1 MKNTL
6 PIVKVNIDKKNNT
19 PIAEVKQFDD
29 VVISLEFFKDNVP
42 FNLTGQTTTLYA
54 LRPNRTIVEQSDGI
68 TINSNTMVINLRPSC
83 IALSGI
89 TDLDISLTDSN
100 GTMTTASVSLFVT
113 KSNSSIE
120 NFNVE
125 SEITGLNELKNQF
138 REDCASAL
146 SKFDTD
152 SNKEI
157 EEFNTDGI
165 KAIKN
170 IKDTYEKLETVML
183 DKNQGANLQKQI
195 YTKANESDL
204 EIERKR
210 IDSLTKLGEGSTT
223 GDAELIDGRIGADGV
238 VYDNIGDNIRNIAK
252 GNGIK
257 DNSIAPIKTDF
268 IGYVDLMNR
277 ENIVIGAINSSG
289 TINSSIT
296 GNNTSDFIPVD
307 ENTDIYLPGKI
318 KYLAYY
324 NINKKSLV
332 NSLGRLSN
340 LNNYKGRI
348 PVSTDKV
355 KYIRIT
361 WANNDTSEYYREPS
375 DIKIYKTDSI
385 KFTKPLEDK
394 SIPLSSIDYTFKD
407 DYDNNIY
414 FSWNSV
420 VKTLC
425 IYMKSSET
433 NTYLGYRLRKM
444 SASYDS
450 SNSSSNY
457 DIWRLR
463 GIGLYTRNSDNT
475 FNDIL
480 PDGLV
485 HEASEWECAIKETGL
500 SDFTGGSTHGDEF
513 IDSIVFMLDGKIYNS
528 YNDFIDKTC
537 KEFRVIRKSKLY
549 RANENSETY
558 IADHYVDYLFKN
570 NEVTIDNRID
580 WKVDTNC
587 GISYLCMLGAKRF
600 NGTTQITNRGL
611 KQGDGAILDVS
622 KEGHSNNSTTKRC
635 TKAYLWNDGSN
646 GGANVSMSVEILENN
661 FFPNF
666 NFKFDNRAEYNK
678 FYFDQCGQNF
688 DVKQGDIWFNKALYK
703 IDYYGMY

>member
-1 MKNTL
+1 MENEEYLDIKEGLSVGTMKIANKYEIFTEEE
-6 PIVKVNIDKKNNT
+6 IDAINNKI
-19 PIAEVKQFDD
+19 PELDERFG
-29 VVISLEFFKDNVP
+29 VIEDE
-42 FNLTGQTTTLYA
+42 
-54 LRPNRTIVEQSDGI
+54 IDE
-68 TINSNTMVINLRPSC
+68 INSS
-83 IALSGI
+83 
-89 TDLDISLTDSN
+89 LDNMESEK
-100 GTMTTASVSLFVT
+100 AT
-113 KSNSSIE
+113 KSE
-120 NFNVE
+120 V
-125 SEITGLNELKNQF
+125 
-138 REDCASAL
+138 D
-146 SKFDTD
+146 
-152 SNKEI
+152 
-157 EEFNTDGI
+157 
-165 KAIKN
+165 
-170 IKDTYEKLETVML
+170 
-183 DKNQGANLQKQI
+183 
-195 YTKANESDL
+195 
-204 EIERKR
+204 IERKR
-210 IDSLTKLGEGSTT
+210 IDNLATKSEVDVERKRIDNLATLEEGSTT
-223 GDAELIDGRIGADGV
+223 GDAELIDGRVGTNGIE
-238 VYDNIGDNIRNIAK
+238 YTNIGEHIRDIAK

-257 DNSIAPIKTDF
+257 DNSIAPYKTDF

-277 ENIVIGAINSSG
+277 ENIVVGAINSAG
-289 TINSSIT
+289 TINSSTT

-324 NINKKSLV
+324 NINKTSLV
-332 NSLGRLSN
+332 NSLGRLSD
-340 LNNYKGRI
+340 LNNYKGKI
-348 PVSTDKV
+348 PVNTDKV

-361 WANNDTSEYYREPS
+361 WSNVDTSEHYREPS

-394 SIPLSSIDYTFKD
+394 SIPLSSIDYTFKE

-420 VKTLC
+420 VKTLY

-485 HEASEWECAIKETGL
+485 HEGSEWECAIKETGL
-500 SDFTGGSTHGDEF
+500 SDFSGGSTHGDEF

-528 YNDFIDKTC
+528 YNDFVDKTC

-570 NEVTIDNRID
+570 NEITIDNRID

-611 KQGDGAILDVS
+611 KQGDGTVLDVS
-622 KEGHSNNSTTKRC
+622 TEGHSNNRTTKRC

-678 FYFDQCGQNF
+678 FYFDQCGLNF